1 MDVLN
6 EFDET
11 RRGHVT
17 TYVCSLDYLGFYE
30 EKVIHLTIYETFF
43 EKWRETILLFF
54 ENINLCKSYEI
65 DNIMLLIAS

>member
-43 EKWRETILLFF
+43 EK
-54 ENINLCKSYEI
+54 
-65 DNIMLLIAS
+65 